1 MVDFLL
7 KLNNIDRRVIFIII
21 GLCVL
26 IPLMLP
32 LDFDVVDDSYTKSAY
47 DAIEK
52 LDQNSMV
59 LMSFDYSPGTRPEI
73 QPMAIAM
80 LKQLFRANHKV
91 FLMALWPDGKFMSK
105 DALAEVLPDFPDKTY
120 GVDYVNL
127 GYKPGGEIIITQL
140 AKDND
145 ISVLFPTDLSGIA
158 INSIPIVNE
167 FNSNK
172 EGEKILNK
180 FDFVI
185 SLSAGSAGTKE
196 WILFGTDPAGVSFTS
211 GCTSIQVTGL
221 LPYADNNQQMEG
233 IVAGLVGAA
242 YYEKLMGYRGMARKS
257 LPAQTYAHIAIVLF
271 IVIGNLFYFI
281 DKRDDS
287 K

>member
-1 MVDFLL
+1 MKILF
-7 KLNNIDRRVIFIII
+7 KLNNLDRRIIFVII

-26 IPLMLP
+26 IPLLLP
-32 LDFDVVDDSYTKSAY
+32 LDFDVVDDSYTKAAY
-47 DAIEK
+47 DAIEE
-52 LDQNSMV
+52 LDPGSTV
-59 LMSFDYSPGTRPEI
+59 LLSFDYSPGTKPEI

-80 LKQLFRANHKV
+80 LKQLFRGNHKV

-105 DALAEVLPDFPDKTY
+105 DALKEVLKEYPDKVY

-127 GYKPGGEIIITQL
+127 GYKPGGEIIINQL

-145 ISVLFPTDLSGIA
+145 LSVLFPADLTGLS
-158 INSIPIVNE
+158 INSIPIARDLNLKD
-167 FNSNK
+167 SNLS
-172 EGEKILNK
+172 ILQR

-185 SLSAGSAGTKE
+185 SLSAGSVGTKE
-196 WILFGTDPAGVSFTS
+196 WILFGTDPAGVDFTS

-242 YYEKLMGYRGMARKS
+242 YYEKLMDYRGMARKS
-257 LPAQTYAHIAIVLF
+257 LPAQTYAHLAIVLF
-271 IVIGNLFYFI
+271 IVLGNLFYFI
-281 DKRDDS
+281 EKKDES
-287 K
+287 